1 MTKKRTAVRRALL
14 LTAAVLLL
22 LCCAYIDAESGH
34 HCTGEGCPIC
44 AHIHFCMDVLMS
56 LAAAITMG
64 GLMLAAVRLRV
75 QSTGKPVCV
84 ILTAM
89 TPVMLRVRQDR

>member
-1 MTKKRTAVRRALL
+1 MMKKLTAIRRALL
-14 LTAAVLLL
+14 LTAALLLL
-22 LCCAYIDAESGH
+22 LCCGYIDAESGH

-64 GLMLAAVRLRV
+64 GLTLAVARLRV
-75 QSTGKPVCV
+75 QSVGEPVCV
-84 ILTAM
+84 VLPAA

>member
-1 MTKKRTAVRRALL
+1 MTKKRTAVRRALM

-34 HCTGEGCPIC
+34 HCTGEECPIC

-56 LAAAITMG
+56 LAAAISVG
-64 GLMLAAVRLRV
+64 GLTLAAVRLRV
-75 QSTGKPVCV
+75 QNAGEPVST
-84 ILTAM
+84 ILTTM